1 VIWLPFPWGKEASFS
16 TIAFFPTKT
25 WCLRTFMRQW
35 FAEVT
40 YWSYVAFIK
49 WTHAMKYSTVG
60 PVCEPTC
67 SMWIEQV
74 WIAPSRYVTNELAVF
89 AMCMLL
95 QVRYYTVH
103 KVMFQCLRVHSW
115 HMSLL
120 LKPNIYS
127 TWGEWKQS
135 LYVAQDRA
143 LAYTVIHDT
152 PFTFTPLMFYTP
164 LLLLHYRCA
173 CTVFTGSGRR
183 WDLSVQKYRVKSIC
197 NLTFLLT

>member
-1 VIWLPFPWGKEASFS
+1 
-16 TIAFFPTKT
+16 
-25 WCLRTFMRQW
+25 MRQW

-152 PFTFTPLMFYTP
+152 PSPSHHWCFIPLFFSCTTGVLALS
-164 LLLLHYRCA
+164 LLGVAGGEIWVYKSTDWIPYVISYCCWPKCVNA
-173 CTVFTGSGRR
+173 TN
-183 WDLSVQKYRVKSIC
+183 QRV
-197 NLTFLLT
+197 